1 MASAIHGVWAIDIG
15 TNSLKALR
23 LRPLEESFEVI
34 GFDYIEHSKILSS
47 EDVDEEQR
55 DRIIIATLDKFV
67 GRNDVTKEEVAISV
81 AGHNSFARFIKLPP
95 VEKKRVPEIVQF
107 EAVQQI
113 PFDINEVEWDWQ
125 IMGDPASK
133 ETEVG
138 IFAIKNEVI
147 STIMDYFARENI
159 QVSCVQISPMAL
171 YNYALYDQKDI
182 SASGDKAV
190 VILDMGAE
198 NTTLVVCS
206 KSGVWQRSIRIGGN
220 AFTEAIA
227 ETFKL
232 HFAKAEKLK
241 RTAPM
246 SKYVRQL
253 FTAMKPVFTDL
264 GSEIQRSLG
273 FYSSSGPGRNKGFSK
288 IIALGGGMKLQG
300 VAKYLQQSLG
310 VAVIKPDSFKRLS
323 VSPEVSAAKFHENV
337 SDFGVV
343 YGLAVQLLG
352 QAQIKINLLPRKLAR
367 AMAWTRKGKIFTI
380 AASLLMAVSLLSF
393 ASASYQR
400 GQYNKNESVRRTIG
414 STMKSAQAAISAVKS
429 EIQKNPPLAKKIK
442 KQMSF
447 FRHRN
452 IIPLLNQSI
461 IKCLP
466 NQQNNAADAELY
478 DAFGGGDVEKV
489 VSIPRSERK
498 QLFVTRISVDY
509 TDKVSTAKFAE
520 TRRRKMIQHKYAGQ
534 GIEGISP
541 EMMELLMEREG
552 EMDMGQGGRF
562 PIPQQ
567 DTSKKDDEKGK
578 EKDGPGFVVIIE
590 GYSPYSDIVGI
601 LDPAGVLNDQG
612 KWGFITRL
620 VNMHKVVPG
629 CVFELYKKDDNE
641 HFECDKGDVEADSKD
656 MPIGIGIEKDVD
668 RVPRDE
674 DEKGRDKWT
683 TRRIGSGSTVP
694 ERVFSEKVLFDPMT
708 NEEMSKTYDI
718 ITQEE
723 VENNPNMSEN
733 DVGRVKR
740 TAFDEAEYIVRDHW
754 FVIKAKFLWKNAP
767 KEKPVGLQF

>member
-1 MASAIHGVWAIDIG
+1 MASTIHGVWAIDIG
-15 TNSLKALR
+15 TNSLKAIR
-23 LRPLEESFEVI
+23 LRPLEEGFEVI

-47 EDVDEEQR
+47 EGIDEEQR
-55 DRIIIATLDKFV
+55 DRIVIATLDKFV
-67 GRNDVTKEEVAISV
+67 DRNDVTKEEVAISV

-273 FYSSSGPGRNKGFSK
+273 FYSSSGPGRDKGFSK

-323 VSPEVSAAKFHENV
+323 VSPEVSAAKFHGNV

-352 QAQIKINLLPRKLAR
+352 EAQIKINLLPRKLAR
-367 AMAWTRKGKIFTI
+367 AMAWNRKGKIFTI
-380 AASLLMAVSLLSF
+380 AASLLMVVSLLSF

-400 GQYNKNESVRRTIG
+400 GQYNKNEAVRGTIG
-414 STMKSAQAAISAVKS
+414 ITIKSAQAAQSAVKKARVS
-429 EIQKNPPLAKKIK
+429 NPPLAERIK
-442 KQMSF
+442 KQISF
-447 FRHRN
+447 FKYRD

-461 IKCLP
+461 ITCLP
-466 NQQNNAADAELY
+466 NQQNNSADAELY
-478 DAFGGGDVEKV
+478 DAFDGGDVEKI

-498 QLFVTRISVDY
+498 QVFVTRISVDY
-509 TDKVSTAKFAE
+509 SEKVSTAQFTE
-520 TRRRKMIQHKYAGQ
+520 TRRRTMKQQKFAVPGMGDMLP
-534 GIEGISP
+534 G
-541 EMMELLMEREG
+541 MMEIYMRAGPMG
-552 EMDMGQGGRF
+552 EMGRGGEF
-562 PIPQQ
+562 PQFGRPPMPQQ

-578 EKDGPGFVVIIE
+578 EKDGPG
-590 GYSPYSDIVGI
+590 
-601 LDPAGVLNDQG
+601 L
-612 KWGFITRL
+612 
-620 VNMHKVVPG
+620 
-629 CVFELYKKDDNE
+629 
-641 HFECDKGDVEADSKD
+641 
-656 MPIGIGIEKDVD
+656 
-668 RVPRDE
+668 
-674 DEKGRDKWT
+674 
-683 TRRIGSGSTVP
+683 
-694 ERVFSEKVLFDPMT
+694 
-708 NEEMSKTYDI
+708 
-718 ITQEE
+718 
-723 VENNPNMSEN
+723 
-733 DVGRVKR
+733 
-740 TAFDEAEYIVRDHW
+740 
-754 FVIKAKFLWKNAP
+754 
-767 KEKPVGLQF
+767 